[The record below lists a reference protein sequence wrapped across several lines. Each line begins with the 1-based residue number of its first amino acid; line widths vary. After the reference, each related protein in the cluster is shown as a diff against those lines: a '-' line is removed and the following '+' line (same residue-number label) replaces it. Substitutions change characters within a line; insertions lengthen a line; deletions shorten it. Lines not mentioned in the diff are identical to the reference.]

1 MDGWW
6 DDIEREVL
14 GCLSAAGELPCGEL
28 AAKLGMSEEAVASVL
43 RVLAADGSVKITRV
57 ACPDNGRYLGD
68 SPAA

>member
-43 RVLAADGSVKITRV
+43 RAGVGWEREDHPRRV
-57 ACPDNGRYLGD
+57 P
-68 SPAA
+68 

>member
-28 AAKLGMSEEAVASVL
+28 AAKLGMSEDAVASLLCVM
-43 RVLAADGSVKITRV
+43 AADGSVKITRV
-57 ACPDNGRYLGD
+57 AWPGANR
-68 SPAA
+68 

>member
-6 DDIEREVL
+6 DDIEREIL
-14 GCLSAAGELPCGEL
+14 GCLAVSGEVPCDEL

-57 ACPDNGRYLGD
+57 ASHHDGG
-68 SPAA
+68 